1 MSSLRSCEPS
11 YQVPKPGKPV
21 SDVATYF
28 LPIDVSSRF
37 GVRLQELRRQR
48 NYTQLR
54 VSIDFGIEPSY
65 LRDVECGRK
74 SASLAMLEL
83 IALGMNVPLS
93 ELLKDL

>member
-1 MSSLRSCEPS
+1 MLAPRSSEPS
-11 YQVPKPGKPV
+11 FQIQKPV
-21 SDVATYF
+21 NNVAAYF
-28 LPIDVSSRF
+28 LPMEVSRRF
-37 GVRLQELRRQR
+37 GVRLRELRNQR

-54 VSIDFGIEPSY
+54 FSVDFGIEQSY
-65 LRDVECGRK
+65 LSDVECGRK